1 MNRIIFVPI
10 CENCGHE
17 FTNLELSANFNIQ
30 CPKCK
35 CYISSA
41 LFPNYNY
48 LTKADFDSIYIQFC
62 YDKKELY
69 GV

>member
-1 MNRIIFVPI
+1 MSRIIFVPI

-17 FTNLELSANFNIQ
+17 FTHLNLGVNFNIK
-30 CPKCK
+30 CPHCEQ
-35 CYISSA
+35 YISSA

-48 LTKADFDSIYIQFC
+48 LTKTDFDSICVQFC